1 MRTKK
6 LTTADRVKLILAKDE
21 PEFQTMLELD
31 KMELCHVLNWYAQ
44 NQDREHSHRYLSDYC
59 KEKLISATPYQ
70 IEKQVAT
77 FGFVSRLLLRGAILN
92 DKSMKWF
99 DIHMADMLKLAPEP
113 EKPVVRQLVK
123 MTKEQKEQAQKA
135 EVGRCI
141 SDLEHSIDRFIEDG
155 FKTEPD
161 AESVMY
167 SHELTP
173 PQYEEVADFFTH
185 WKQKVSDTLS
195 GLMKDAH
202 AENPSGYTIVQLKK
216 LDAYYNSIIA
226 GAHKLGA
233 GEQKEKKARK
243 KKPRT
248 PETQVKQLKY
258 LAHDTETKL
267 NSIDPKNIIGA
278 SSIWTYHVPSRN
290 LTNYIASHD
299 GGFEVKGCAILNYS
313 IDKSKTKKLRKP
325 EQVLPK
331 VIDGGKVAL
340 RHLLE
345 ELTTKD
351 GKVTGRVNSQTLILR
366 ALI

>member
-1 MRTKK
+1 MRVKK
-6 LTTADRVKLILAKDE
+6 LTTEDRVKLILAKDE
-21 PEFQTMLELD
+21 PQFQTIMEID
-31 KMELCHVLNWYAQ
+31 KMELVHALNWYAQ
-44 NQDREHSHRYLSDYC
+44 NQDKEYSHRYLTAYC
-59 KEKLISATPYQ
+59 KEKQIPATPYQ
-70 IEKQVAT
+70 IEQQVAT
-77 FGFVSRLLLRGAILN
+77 FGFVSRLLIRGAIL
-92 DKSMKWF
+92 DDRSMSWF
-99 DIHMADMLKLAPEP
+99 DKHIADMLKLAPEP
-113 EKPVVRQLVK
+113 AKPAVK
-123 MTKEQKEQAQKA
+123 PPVKITKEQKEHAQKLEA
-135 EVGRCI
+135 GRCI
-141 SDLEHSIDRFIEDG
+141 SDLEHSIDKFIEDG

-161 AESVMY
+161 AESVLY

-173 PQYEEVADFFTH
+173 PQYEEVAEFFSH

-226 GAHKLGA
+226 AAQKLGA
-233 GEQKEKKARK
+233 GEQKEKKTRK

-248 PETQVKQLKY
+248 PEAQVKRLKY
-258 LAHDTETKL
+258 LSHDEETKL
-267 NSIDPKNIIGA
+267 KSIDPKNIVGA
-278 SSIWTYHVPSRN
+278 SSIWTYHVPTRN
-290 LTNYIASHD
+290 LTNYIATHD

-313 IDKSKTKKLRKP
+313 LDKSKTKKLRKP